1 MQKYYEH
8 TIWWK
13 WQTLSECF
21 KKMELLSWGRKIME
35 LFPRE
40 KNKVCPELERYLIV
54 GVLNILVQTYIDRF
68 SDILIILS
76 TKTRQDKTWAR

>member
-1 MQKYYEH
+1 
-8 TIWWK
+8 
-13 WQTLSECF
+13 
-21 KKMELLSWGRKIME
+21 ME

-40 KNKVCPELERYLIV
+40 KNKVCPELERSLIV

-76 TKTRQDKTWAR
+76 TKTRQDMGKIRNWQG

>member
-1 MQKYYEH
+1 
-8 TIWWK
+8 
-13 WQTLSECF
+13 
-21 KKMELLSWGRKIME
+21 ME

-40 KNKVCPELERYLIV
+40 KNKVCPELERSLIV

-76 TKTRQDKTWAR
+76 TKTRQDMGKKLARIGCSRKIYIDKENEKK

>member
-1 MQKYYEH
+1 
-8 TIWWK
+8 
-13 WQTLSECF
+13 
-21 KKMELLSWGRKIME
+21 ME

-40 KNKVCPELERYLIV
+40 KNKVCPQLERSLIV

-76 TKTRQDKTWAR
+76 TKTRQDMGKIRIGCSRQIYIDKENEKK